1 MQIVTQIRN
10 IDKIHYF
17 IIYTFASIAI
27 TFISNHILISEDLY
41 YDFFGQQM
49 SFERVTEFIDISK
62 RLEWIIYIIIPIYL
76 LLKFFIVA
84 ACLSVGVLLF
94 GYNIEFKKLFHIALF
109 ADIIFIVPPIIKIFW
124 FSLVFTDY
132 NLADVQYFFPLSAL
146 SLVNPNQV
154 EGWLIYP
161 LQMLNIF
168 EFLYWIALAFGLKI
182 IIKQPFQ
189 KMLAL
194 VLSSYGLSLL
204 LWVIFITFIT
214 INLS

>member
-41 YDFFGQQM
+41 YDFFDQQM

-84 ACLSVGVLLF
+84 ACLSVGCGLLLQADKVF
-94 GYNIEFKKLFHIALF
+94 PSSPSKKL
-109 ADIIFIVPPIIKIFW
+109 
-124 FSLVFTDY
+124 
-132 NLADVQYFFPLSAL
+132 
-146 SLVNPNQV
+146 
-154 EGWLIYP
+154 
-161 LQMLNIF
+161 
-168 EFLYWIALAFGLKI
+168 
-182 IIKQPFQ
+182 
-189 KMLAL
+189 
-194 VLSSYGLSLL
+194 
-204 LWVIFITFIT
+204 
-214 INLS
+214 